1 MSFPRSLTFLLLFSY
16 KQNKFNLLREQ
27 SEGYTKLSTELIQS
41 IGAPHSSSTALPTES
56 STIIEARARA
66 AWEKIVGLIGY
77 FDLDPSRALDIILD
91 VLTTHITTHYSF
103 FLAILRASTW
113 HRTQLHET
121 NASSMDVDEKSSR
134 YKGKTLDE
142 VLTIAEGERFS
153 KPRNAS
159 KAQVCAE
166 VLGFKFVHYQV
177 CVYTCQFISILTMV

>member
-1 MSFPRSLTFLLLFSY
+1 MTNLELLTLPFLFSY

-41 IGAPHSSSTALPTES
+41 IGAPHSSATALPTES
-56 STIIEARARA
+56 STIIDARADA
-66 AWEKIVGLIGY
+66 TWEKIVGLIGY

-113 HRTQLHET
+113 HRTHEIHT
-121 NASSMDVDEKSSR
+121 SSMDVDEKGSR
-134 YKGKTLDE
+134 YKGKPLDE
-142 VLTIAEGERFS
+142 VLTIAEGDSFS

-166 VLGFKFVHYQV
+166 VLGFKFAHYQV
-177 CVYTCQFISILTMV
+177 CVYVCCGTYIFISV